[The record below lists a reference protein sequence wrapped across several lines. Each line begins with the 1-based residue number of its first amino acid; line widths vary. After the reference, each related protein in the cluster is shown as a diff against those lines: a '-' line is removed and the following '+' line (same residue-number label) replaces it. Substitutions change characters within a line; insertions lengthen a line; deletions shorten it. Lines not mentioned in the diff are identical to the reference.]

1 LFRKWFGRNN
11 DSKDT
16 LTVIAPISG
25 KVTKL
30 EDVPDPVFSEKMM
43 GDGIAIDPVEGKIL
57 SPVEGRIVQI
67 FPTKHAIGIQ
77 AKNGVELLIHI
88 GLETVS
94 LNGEGFNI
102 YVSEGEKVKQGD
114 LLVTFNLNFIK
125 ANANSSVTP
134 IVITNSNEMESIILQ
149 AANEV
154 KAGEDPLLT
163 INK

>member
-1 LFRKWFGRNN
+1 MFRKWFGRNN

>member
-1 LFRKWFGRNN
+1 M
-11 DSKDT
+11 
-16 LTVIAPISG
+16 I
-25 KVTKL
+25 
-30 EDVPDPVFSEKMM
+30 
-43 GDGIAIDPVEGKIL
+43 GIAIDPVEGKIL